1 MGQEPTVV
9 LDSSGIAPSDTPQN
23 KEPMK
28 EGGTKT
34 KEVRQPFPCKVY
46 EMLQDADDQG
56 FQDVVS
62 WNKEG
67 NGFMVHNKERF
78 TNEIVPKYYNQTRY
92 KSFQRQLSLYGFQ
105 RTTSGSNKGLR
116 FHEKLRRGYKHLCRE
131 MKPIGYKPRGQEQRE
146 KQREKR
152 DVQTTTSTVVSDDG
166 GASPSYV
173 PAAAPA
179 MTFSFESQSLPAVI
193 SSNSIYKEIPP
204 ISQQSPQTSAFVNDT
219 RVTSEITERLI
230 TTDSI
235 GFFEG
240 MPFYLM
246 TTVSS
251 EVKKQPITNSLS
263 YQATP
268 TPYASE
274 NHQMDAGQMK
284 KAWEIGFAVAMT
296 MNQSSLPTPAGIVPT
311 EVLGTH
317 PINTQQ
323 V

>member
-1 MGQEPTVV
+1 MGQESTVT
-9 LDSSGIAPSDTPQN
+9 LDSSGIDLSEAPQSKDA
-23 KEPMK
+23 MK

-46 EMLQDADDQG
+46 EMLEDADDQG

-67 NGFMVHNKERF
+67 NGFMVHNKDRF
-78 TNEIVPKYYNQTRY
+78 TLEIVPKYYNQTRY

-116 FHEKLRRGYKHLCRE
+116 YHEKLRRGYKHLCRE
-131 MKPIGYKPRGQEQRE
+131 MKPIGYKPRGLEQRE
-146 KQREKR
+146 KTREKR
-152 DVQTTTSTVVSDDG
+152 DMQTTTSTIVSDDG
-166 GASPSYV
+166 GASPSYSPV
-173 PAAAPA
+173 ASPA
-179 MTFSFESQSLPAVI
+179 MTYPLESQSLPAVI
-193 SSNSIYKEIPP
+193 SSNSIYKENP
-204 ISQQSPQTSAFVNDT
+204 SLRQQPLQTGGLVNDP
-219 RVTSEITERLI
+219 RATSEITERLI

-251 EVKKQPITNSLS
+251 EDKKQPITQNVS
-263 YQATP
+263 YQTTSIP
-268 TPYASE
+268 CVSE
-274 NHQMDAGQMK
+274 SQQMDPGQMK

-296 MNQSSLPTPAGIVPT
+296 MNQSSLPSTTGIVPT
-311 EVLGTH
+311 EVLGIH
-317 PINTQQ
+317 AIKTQQ